1 MDARIGR
8 RIRGYTRLKVK
19 GEQFEAIA
27 TIILRVPGYFILDYW
42 YQNDISNCV
51 PRSFA
56 WPDVVSSGFAL
67 CSVVQGLLVL
77 LLPLEQLVSLY
88 MHYLTVAVLGAADM
102 FSRYYI
108 EAEKNLVAQWPDY
121 GAVNFH
127 GFSNMLM
134 LQKSLFDPHNDM
146 ATLFLRQQIAAIVFH
161 TLVATLVTFFLDLQN
176 NKDKILLLVYFVPVF
191 ARLGGFK
198 VEELHLTHNF
208 ASCFVIF
215 LTVQYIFLCLP
226 SIFRFLKEV
235 YYSLLIMIDLYGPLG
250 VLGTLWSRLF
260 VPIQLLLFWLMLY
273 STQLYNHYFPL
284 ELETIS
290 LSPNV
295 QAPTVT
301 DLSNSETKDSGSTE
315 IEQLHIVLIRCA
327 AEVCYTPLMLAGTCV
342 AVSYASRSVLSLT
355 RTYTAG
361 PGAEALP
368 DDLVHSGWT
377 EGVTMALLS
386 IQTSLLSMAMPER
399 LAVLSIILLIVI
411 SSLVQSMYELVE
423 PVVLALSA
431 QGVASLSRHVRAVS
445 ACLLLLL
452 LPLYMVYMFTLIF
465 EKDFW
470 LLLVVSTSIM
480 TSVQVLGL
488 LATYFLLTWD
498 AVSAQP
504 WAALDDMVYYTR
516 ATTRVCEF
524 VVAVFVVGAGVKES
538 ITGLWSWINGV
549 VLLIHCYF
557 NVWQRLQQGWKSFLL
572 RLEAAKKISALPVA
586 TDRELREYNDVCAI
600 CYGEMT
606 SARVTHCR
614 HLYHGPCLRKW
625 LYVQDKCPM
634 CHASITLTNV
644 STQQEQQPIVETVE
658 AAEPEDILMELGA
671 NIPLPDDGEDLED
684 LSIITSEM
692 ESIGDVESEDIDD
705 IVPEYGNV
713 SKDMDSVM
721 KKSVLNL
728 VECSSGYN
736 EDLDVKTDITISDT
750 DTQDGV
756 NDTCTI
762 SSDIDS

>member
-1 MDARIGR
+1 
-8 RIRGYTRLKVK
+8 GYTRWKMK

-42 YQNDISNCV
+42 YQNDIRNCI
-51 PRSFA
+51 PRSLA
-56 WPDVVSSGFAL
+56 WPDVVSSGFAI
-67 CSVVQGLLVL
+67 CSVVQGILVL
-77 LLPLEQLVSLY
+77 LLPLEQLVTLY

-108 EAEKNLVAQWPDY
+108 EGEKKLVSQWPDY
-121 GAVNFH
+121 GSVSFQ

-146 ATLFLRQQIAAIVFH
+146 ETLFLRQQVAAIVFH

-226 SIFRFLKEV
+226 SVFKFLKQI
-235 YYSLLIMIDLYGPLG
+235 YYSLMIMIDLYGPLG

-273 STQLYNHYFPL
+273 TTQLYNHYFPPPL
-284 ELETIS
+284 EMVS
-290 LSPNV
+290 LSPNARV
-295 QAPTVT
+295 PTPT
-301 DLSNSETKDSGSTE
+301 ELSSTTSETSNSGSTE
-315 IEQLHIVLIRCA
+315 ELIHIVLIRCA

-431 QGVASLSRHVRAVS
+431 QGVASLSRHVRAIS

-488 LATYFLLTWD
+488 LATYILLTWD

-524 VVAVFVVGAGVKES
+524 IVAVFVVGAGVKES
-538 ITGLWSWINGV
+538 ITGQWSWINGV

-586 TDRELREYNDVCAI
+586 TDSELKEYNDVCAI
-600 CYGEMT
+600 CYGEMK
-606 SARVTHCR
+606 SARVTYCR

-634 CHASITLTNV
+634 CHASITLSNSYTDQEQF
-644 STQQEQQPIVETVE
+644 QQEQQPPVQDIVE
-658 AAEPEDILMELGA
+658 AEPEDILMELGA
-671 NIPLPDDGEDLED
+671 NIPLPDDGEEED

-692 ESIGDVESEDIDD
+692 ESVGDLESEDIDD
-705 IVPEYGNV
+705 LVPEYGTE
-713 SKDMDSVM
+713 SKEDNIDCGM
-721 KKSVLNL
+721 KISVLNF
-728 VECSSGYN
+728 VECSSGYL
-736 EDLDVKTDITISDT
+736 EDIDVKSDITET
-750 DTQDGV
+750 DTHEDV
-756 NDTCTI
+756 NNKP
-762 SSDIDS
+762 